1 VRVRPERAQL
11 ATPRRLS
18 PRWFGLVLL
27 TAVLAGLWFGFVQ
40 PRLQEDLIAQQLR
53 DYQSQPGAET
63 FTLTSPEGVIGTL
76 VKLANNQLFVV
87 LTELPEV
94 NRVYQAW
101 ELSEGGVR
109 SLGTF
114 DQRAFFVSEPLAQM
128 SRFALTQEPPGGSE
142 EPTHESPVLLQF

>member
-1 VRVRPERAQL
+1 MGVQPERAQL
-11 ATPRRLS
+11 ATPRRPS
-18 PRWFGLVLL
+18 PWWLGLVLL

-53 DYQSQPGAET
+53 EYRLQPGAVT

-87 LTELPEV
+87 LNEPPEA
-94 NRVYQAW
+94 NRVYQVW

-114 DQRAFFVSEPLAQM
+114 DQRAFFVSEPLAPM
-128 SRFALTQEPPGGSE
+128 SRLSLTQEPPGGSE
-142 EPTHESPVLLQF
+142 EPADEPPVLLQF